1 MTDHYAAVLGSDPL
15 AFLLGAGQADGFLE
29 RHYERDPVIGTGAD
43 PDRFRMVVSID
54 DVDRLVTSTDLRE
67 GDLLLADAAR
77 GGIEPAVW
85 LDDEGY
91 VDRGVVAAQYRAGAT
106 IILNQAQRSLPGLG
120 ALCGGLEQ
128 VFSSHV
134 QTNLYLTPPDAQG
147 FPSHFD
153 NHDVFVMQVEGRKHW
168 RLYGTPVHTP
178 YRGERFDS
186 HAHDRGEV
194 THDFILGPGDCVY
207 IPRGLMHDA
216 GTAGNDPSLHVAIG
230 LITRTWAD
238 LMLEAVSEV
247 ALREPAFRRSLPPGY
262 ARDDFDRTEARATMA
277 ALAGVLAREVR
288 LDPALDLLADTFV
301 KTRPARNRRRILDGL
316 DGIAP
321 DARFRR
327 AGHVAWRLSARRDDV
342 ILTVPG
348 GELHYAPAMTAGVR
362 RALDGTAFT
371 LADLP
376 ADGAAMLLGD
386 LIDYGLVE
394 PA

>member
-1 MTDHYAAVLGSDPL
+1 MTDHNGGFNGSDAI
-15 AFLLGAGQADGFLE
+15 AFLLGPEKAAGFLDNS
-29 RHYERDPVIGTGAD
+29 YEREPVIGTGID
-43 PDRFRMVVSID
+43 PSRFRMVVNID
-54 DVDRLVTSTDLRE
+54 DVDRLVTSTDLKE

-77 GGIEPAVW
+77 GGIESDVY

-91 VDRGVVAAQYRAGAT
+91 VDRAVVAAQYRSGAT
-106 IILNQAQRSLPGLG
+106 IIINQAQKFLPGLG
-120 ALCGGLEQ
+120 RLCGGLEH

-168 RLYGTPVHTP
+168 RLYGTPVNTP

-186 HAHDRGEV
+186 HTHDRGEV
-194 THDFILGPGDCVY
+194 THDFILGPGDCAY

-216 GTAGNDPSLHVAIG
+216 GTAGNEPSLHVAIG

-247 ALREPAFRRSLPPGY
+247 ALREPAFRQSLPAGY
-262 ARDDFDRTEARATMA
+262 ARQDFDRTAARATMA
-277 ALAGVLAREVR
+277 ELAVMLAAQVR

-301 KTRPARNRRRILDGL
+301 KTRPARNRGRISTGL
-316 DGIAP
+316 SGI
-321 DARFRR
+321 DAATRYCL
-327 AGHVAWRLSARRDDV
+327 AGHVAWRMRDANGDL
-342 ILTVPG
+342 ILTLPG
-348 GELHYAPAMTAGVR
+348 GDIHYAPAVAPGVR
-362 RALDGTAFT
+362 RALNGSPFT

-376 ADGAAMLLGD
+376 AEGGAMMLGD
-386 LIDYGLVE
+386 LIDYGVVE
-394 PA
+394 PV